1 MKQIK
6 DLEDKLK
13 TLKKEINDKEVLI
26 YEKDEEIKALKE
38 KHEFE
43 MKKQES
49 ESLKEIE
56 EIRNDRNM
64 IQMFFDDFKEDMTY
78 KYGYDSSAETTDEE
92 IDNMKN
98 LSVDNF
104 NCNLCDFKGKTTGGL
119 KTHKK
124 GSTRINR
131 SFVAKPST
139 RKE

>member
-38 KHEFE
+38 KHELE

-98 LSVDNF
+98 LSVDSF
-104 NCNLCDFKGKTTGGL
+104 DCNLCDFKGKNTGGL

-124 GSTRINR
+124 GSTRKNR
-131 SFVAKPST
+131 SFVTKPST